1 MFEDFRKQI
10 DDSAFSDDAQNTETP
25 VEIPLGEPRQIFG
38 LTPVQRFFVALMLL
52 LMTIVL
58 GVLIL
63 LVTSK
68 IALPFSG

>member
-10 DDSAFSDDAQNTETP
+10 DDSAFPDDNQNEETS
-25 VEIPLGEPRQIFG
+25 VEIPFGEPRLILG
-38 LTPVQRFFVALMLL
+38 LTPVQRFFIAFMLL

-68 IALPFSG
+68 ISLPFIG

>member
-10 DDSAFSDDAQNTETP
+10 DDSAFSEDDQNEETP
-25 VEIPLGEPRQIFG
+25 DDNLFAEPRLRFG
-38 LTPVQRFFVALMLL
+38 LTPIQRFFVAFMLL
-52 LMTIVL
+52 LMTMVL

-68 IALPFSG
+68 IALPFIG

>member
-10 DDSAFSDDAQNTETP
+10 DDSAFAEDDQNTEP
-25 VEIPLGEPRQIFG
+25 PDEILSDEPHKLFG
-38 LTPVQRFFVALMLL
+38 LTPIQRFFVAFMLL
-52 LMTIVL
+52 MMAIVL

-68 IALPFSG
+68 IAPPFLM

>member
-10 DDSAFSDDAQNTETP
+10 DDSAFPDDDQNAETSD
-25 VEIPLGEPRQIFG
+25 EILFEEPRKLLG
-38 LTPVQRFFVALMLL
+38 LTPVQCFFVALMLL
-52 LMTIVL
+52 LMTLVL

-68 IALPFSG
+68 IALPFFG

>member
-10 DDSAFSDDAQNTETP
+10 DDSAFTDDDQSTETP
-25 VEIPLGEPRQIFG
+25 DDNPFGEPRKLFG

-68 IALPFSG
+68 IAFPFLG

>member
-10 DDSAFSDDAQNTETP
+10 DDSAFTDDDQKEVTSDD
-25 VEIPLGEPRQIFG
+25 IPFGEPRRLLG
-38 LTPVQRFFVALMLL
+38 LTAVQRFFVAFMLL
-52 LMTIVL
+52 MMTIVL

-68 IALPFSG
+68 ISLPFIG